1 MVARSCNFPSNICL
15 KCPDLLSLL
24 SPHPLTDRT
33 GLHSPALR
41 WFRILLRQ
49 RNHRQ
54 CCECAA
60 RREPEGSCGKRDRVG
75 NLQGSIETHKVWVK
89 LAHVN
94 RLWLLGARLMT
105 LGGEWLALMAAKWTE
120 RNEEVSL
127 GVLLDYMAGEPGL
140 IQHT

>member
-41 WFRILLRQ
+41 WVRMLLRQ

-75 NLQGSIETHKVWVK
+75 NLRGSIETHKVWVK

-94 RLWLLGARLMT
+94 RPMVTRRKTYDLR
-105 LGGEWLALMAAKWTE
+105 
-120 RNEEVSL
+120 RR
-127 GVLLDYMAGEPGL
+127 MAGSNGG
-140 IQHT
+140 QMDRT